1 MSGQGEFAG
10 LKGKSAVIWLTGFSG
25 SGKTTIANQ
34 LVSVLKNDG
43 VCAVKLD
50 GDDIRQAMNQTGFDE
65 ASRKKH
71 NLNVGYMAS
80 MFEKQGNIVVVS
92 LISPYED
99 IRNQI
104 RTFCQNF
111 VEIYLSTDLETCI
124 QRDPKG
130 LYKKAL
136 NGEINDFTG
145 ISAPYYPP
153 LNPEIELDTAQL
165 SIEQCTLKII
175 HYLQQT

>member
-1 MSGQGEFAG
+1 
-10 LKGKSAVIWLTGFSG
+10 
-25 SGKTTIANQ
+25 
-34 LVSVLKNDG
+34 
-43 VCAVKLD
+43 
-50 GDDIRQAMNQTGFDE
+50 
-65 ASRKKH
+65 
-71 NLNVGYMAS
+71 
-80 MFEKQGNIVVVS
+80 MFEKQGHVVVVS
-92 LISPYED
+92 LISPYDD

-104 RTFCQNF
+104 RAFCQNF
-111 VEIYLSTDLETCI
+111 VEVYLSTDIETCI